1 MNAPSAFQRH
11 MEETLREFRDDFA
24 APYLDD
30 VIVFS
35 ASLIDHVEHVEKVL
49 DKFIEKGLKV
59 GFEKCN
65 FFQQEVKFL
74 GRIVSSE
81 GYRMDDESVEAV

>member
-11 MEETLREFRDDFA
+11 MEDTLREYRDKFV

-35 ASLIDHVEHVEKVL
+35 QSLDEHITHVEKVL
-49 DKFIEKGLKV
+49 DKFIEKGLKI
-59 GFEKCN
+59 GLDKCN
-65 FFQQEVKFL
+65 FFKQEVKFL
-74 GRIVSSE
+74 GRIVNSE
-81 GYRMDDESVEAV
+81 GYRRRRRRRN